1 MKKTITLLAL
11 LIGFSLSAQET
22 KASDYLNEVKTLD
35 STIKTLYAVISGDKG
50 VERNWELFK
59 YLFHHDAK
67 LIPTGKNQDG
77 QTVVRYMTADD
88 YISNSGKWLLENGFH
103 EVELNRKVDTFGNIT
118 QV

>member
-88 YISNSGKWLLENGFH
+88 YISNSGKWL
-103 EVELNRKVDTFGNIT
+103 RKWIS
-118 QV
+118 